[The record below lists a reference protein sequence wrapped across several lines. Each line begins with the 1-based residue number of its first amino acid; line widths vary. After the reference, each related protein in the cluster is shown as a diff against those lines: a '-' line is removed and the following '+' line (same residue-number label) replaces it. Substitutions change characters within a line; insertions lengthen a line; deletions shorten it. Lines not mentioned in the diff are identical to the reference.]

1 MKQETL
7 VLLPNFI
14 GDAIYEGFEAGPAQ
28 LNGKKGS
35 YTRHILFNEKHG
47 KFSSNV
53 ILFSFIVFKR

>member
-28 LNGKKGS
+28 LNGKKGLIQD
-35 YTRHILFNEKHG
+35 TFCLMKNM
-47 KFSSNV
+47 V
-53 ILFSFIVFKR
+53 SFMFIHQHLHV